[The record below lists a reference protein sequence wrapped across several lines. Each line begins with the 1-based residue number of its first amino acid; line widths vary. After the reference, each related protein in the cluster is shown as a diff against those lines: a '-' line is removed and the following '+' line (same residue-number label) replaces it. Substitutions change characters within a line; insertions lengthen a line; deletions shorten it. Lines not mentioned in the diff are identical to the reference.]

1 MGSHDHGGFRSL
13 RLGSSRLERSVWW
26 AVGVCA
32 ALTLVGLIV
41 LWPSGSVKRAAGDI
55 EPQAAPVS
63 AVVDTVGRDLCDE
76 ADPES
81 GQCQFLSVRITSG
94 SFDGEQALIQLPGGA
109 GTTRFDD
116 GDRIMVETF
125 VDAEG
130 QLQVSFIDFK
140 RSSSLLVLL
149 GLFVVVVLALGRLRG
164 LGALG
169 GLAASLLVLT
179 VFVLPSILRGHDAVL
194 VALVGSSVI
203 AFLALFL
210 AHGLNVGTAIALIGT
225 FASMAIIGVLAAIFS
240 GVSRLTGLA
249 DEYATVLPAFGI
261 EVNLKGMLLAG
272 IVIGSLG
279 VLDDVTVT
287 QVSAVAELRAAQ
299 PDATPG
305 QVYRQALN
313 IGRDHIA
320 STVNTLFLA
329 YAGAALPLLLLF
341 TQSQQPIT
349 SIVSR
354 ELVAT
359 EVIRSLVGSI
369 GLVASVPITT
379 LLASRVMVQPQR
391 VDK

>member
-1 MGSHDHGGFRSL
+1 VGSHDHGGSRSL
-13 RLGSSRLERSVWW
+13 RLGSTRLERSVWW

-41 LWPSGSVKRAAGDI
+41 LWPSGSVKRTAGDI

-81 GQCQFLSVRITSG
+81 GQCQFLSIRITSG

>member
-1 MGSHDHGGFRSL
+1 M
-13 RLGSSRLERSVWW
+13 WW

-32 ALTLVGLIV
+32 ALTLVGLV
-41 LWPSGSVKRAAGDI
+41 LLWPSGSVQRTASDV
-55 EPQAAPVS
+55 EPQATPVN
-63 AVVDTVGRDLCDE
+63 AVVDTVGRELCDE

-94 SFDGEQALIQLPGGA
+94 SFTGEQALIQLPGGA
-109 GTTRFDD
+109 GTARFDD

-125 VDAEG
+125 LDAEG

-169 GLAASLLVLT
+169 GLGASLLVLT

-194 VALVGSSVI
+194 VALVGASVI

-240 GVSRLTGLA
+240 GVARLTGLA

-261 EVNLKGMLLAG
+261 EVNLKGILLAG

-299 PDATPG
+299 PDATPN